1 MWQRRAGLR
10 ARVKELIVVA
20 QDITAFGADRGK
32 VEVARL
38 LDELN
43 KVEGIAWIRLLYAY
57 PERITDEFVAAM
69 VRNDKVLH
77 YLDVPI
83 QHIDSDVLRAMN
95 RKGDEGTVRAAL
107 EKLRAA
113 MPGYHPAHHAHHRV
127 PRRDARTV

>member
-1 MWQRRAGLR
+1 MAEARWLAGEG
-10 ARVKELIVVA
+10 VKELIVVA

-32 VEVARL
+32 VEIARL

-43 KVEGIAWIRLLYAY
+43 KVEGIVWIRLLYAY

-69 VRNDKVLH
+69 VRNEMVLH

-107 EKLRAA
+107 EKLQVLSHEYGSRSLTLAI
-113 MPGYHPAHHAHHRV
+113 RN
-127 PRRDARTV
+127 